1 MKSVSQTIAGM
12 NIGALAKRSGVPA
25 KTIRYYESIGL
36 IPKAKRTDG
45 NYRVYDGRDLANLR
59 FIHRARRLGFPVAD
73 VEKLLALWHDQ
84 RRPSAKVRELA
95 LSHVSEIDRKLE
107 ELQSIRRTL
116 AHLAHCCRG
125 DERPDCP
132 ILDDLA
138 QETAQGEEAKS
149 R

>member
-1 MKSVSQTIAGM
+1 M
-12 NIGALAKRSGVPA
+12 NIGTLAQRSGVPA
-25 KTIRYYESIGL
+25 KTVRYYESIGL
-36 IPKAKRTDG
+36 IPRARRSEG
-45 NYRVYDGRDLANLR
+45 NYRVYDERDLANLR
-59 FIHRARRLGFPVAD
+59 FIHRARDLGFAVAD
-73 VEKLLALWHDQ
+73 VAKLLALWHDQ

-95 LSHVSEIDRKLE
+95 LAHIDDIDRKLA

-138 QETAQGEEAKS
+138 QGEGETLAK
-149 R
+149 RP

>member
-1 MKSVSQTIAGM
+1 MASSRSQDMEI
-12 NIGALAKRSGVPA
+12 NIGRLARRTSVPA

-36 IPKAKRTDG
+36 IPRARRSGG
-45 NYRVYDGRDLANLR
+45 NYRTYGERDVTMLR
-59 FIHRARRLGFPVAD
+59 FIHRARRLGFSVAD
-73 VEKLLALWHDQ
+73 VEKLLALWRDQ

-95 LSHVSEIDRKLE
+95 LAHIAEIDGKLA

-116 AHLAHCCRG
+116 AHLAQSCRG

-138 QETAQGEEAKS
+138 EGKA
-149 R
+149 

>member
-1 MKSVSQTIAGM
+1 M
-12 NIGALAKRSGVPA
+12 NIGSLAKRSGVPA

-36 IPKAKRTDG
+36 IPKAPRSEG
-45 NYRVYDGRDLANLR
+45 NYRVYDERDLANLR

-95 LSHVSEIDRKLE
+95 L
-107 ELQSIRRTL
+107 

-138 QETAQGEEAKS
+138 HGEED
-149 R
+149 RPR

>member
-1 MKSVSQTIAGM
+1 MSRCGI
-12 NIGALAKRSGVPA
+12 LARRSGVPA

-36 IPKAKRTDG
+36 IPKARRSDG
-45 NYRVYDGRDLANLR
+45 NYRVYDERDLANLR

-73 VEKLLALWHDQ
+73 VENLLALWHDQ

-95 LSHVSEIDRKLE
+95 LAHMEDIDRKPE

-138 QETAQGEEAKS
+138 HGNSSSNIE
-149 R
+149 